1 MIMDRM
7 FRIIDEEF
15 EINYDRPMPIM
26 QDNRNMVTSLAMRN
40 ENTSMANFE
49 PIFSIVFAKG
59 IPRTINGR
67 ALEFKEDLVAQRLF
81 ICGLNCN
88 PTDYIYEL
96 VGIAGTR
103 TQIYPGS
110 PLTLRH
116 VGSVF
121 GLLGITG
128 TKYSVVCHTG
138 THEIHLL
145 DIIINPRNYDY
156 NPNSH
161 RRDII
166 SLLSVQ
172 SSPDISLP
180 RRTFFDFLAQVGLG
194 IHDALNKYK
203 EEGVL
208 PRLGHYSKMSGLPG
222 LNSLFMFGN
231 DTCIKAVVEYIV
243 GTDEFDIRQMRGS
256 NNNGGNNR
264 SPRNITYDNN
274 ANAHNTNVDINH
286 NIVLGKE
293 LVAELCMI
301 NMYDVSLPTDLIL
314 AIRELL

>member
-7 FRIIDEEF
+7 FRLIDEEF
-15 EINYDRPMPIM
+15 DINYDRP
-26 QDNRNMVTSLAMRN
+26 NMRN
-40 ENTSMANFE
+40 DNVNSNSNVTTLMTRESNIGVE

-59 IPRTINGR
+59 IPRAINGR

-88 PTDYIYEL
+88 PTEYIYEL
-96 VGIAGTR
+96 VGIGGLR

-121 GLLGITG
+121 GILGITG
-128 TKYSVVCHTG
+128 TKYSIVCHTG
-138 THEIHLL
+138 SHEIHLL

-203 EEGVL
+203 EDGTL
-208 PRLGHYSKMSGLPG
+208 PRLGHYSKMAGLPG
-222 LNSLFMFGN
+222 LNSLFLFGN
-231 DTCIKAVVEYIV
+231 DTCIRSVVEYIV
-243 GTDEFDIRQMRGS
+243 GTDEFDIRQMRG
-256 NNNGGNNR
+256 
-264 SPRNITYDNN
+264 
-274 ANAHNTNVDINH
+274 NTNNVNG
-286 NIVLGKE
+286 IVLGKE

-301 NMYDVSLPTDLIL
+301 NMYDASLPADLIL
-314 AIRELL
+314 AIREIL